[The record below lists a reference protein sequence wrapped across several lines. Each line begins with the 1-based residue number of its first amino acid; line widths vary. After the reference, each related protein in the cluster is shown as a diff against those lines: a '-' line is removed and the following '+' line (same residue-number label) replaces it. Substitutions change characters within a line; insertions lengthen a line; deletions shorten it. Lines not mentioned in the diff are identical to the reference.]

1 MRVWVGSLRVSGRA
15 PLRLRPRFQTADPA
29 REEDGEASSADFGS
43 SEREDGAGA
52 PGRAGCGGT
61 RAGTRRLTDVS
72 PCSRA
77 HPEPRVPGERPQPS
91 AAQAAQVPA
100 EAANAAVAARAGLHQ
115 GYCAQAA
122 LGRGGRSRGRAGGFP
137 PGADRLSPD
146 QVFGCAL
153 ATLCAREKSSVPYF
167 VQQCVRAVEAR
178 GTRGSLGAGLGGQG
192 GPQAGAWDLG
202 GRVSASFSTGLDTDG
217 LYRISGN
224 LATIQ
229 KLRYH
234 VDHSESP
241 ALSCRGRL
249 QTHLQTRPRS
259 APP

>member
-43 SEREDGAGA
+43 SEREDGAAA
-52 PGRAGCGGT
+52 PT
-61 RAGTRRLTDVS
+61 
-72 PCSRA
+72 
-77 HPEPRVPGERPQPS
+77 
-91 AAQAAQVPA
+91 
-100 EAANAAVAARAGLHQ
+100 
-115 GYCAQAA
+115 
-122 LGRGGRSRGRAGGFP
+122 
-137 PGADRLSPD
+137 LSPGSPERDLSRVRHKLRRFLQRRPTLQSLRERGYIKD